1 MLPEVWLSSQSEIS
15 VRIADPTTAGMDG
28 ERGGVTYEINKHA
41 KFLQEWN
48 MKLR

>member
-1 MLPEVWLSSQSEIS
+1 MLPEVWLSSRSEIS

-28 ERGGVTYEINKHA
+28 EGGVTYEINKHA